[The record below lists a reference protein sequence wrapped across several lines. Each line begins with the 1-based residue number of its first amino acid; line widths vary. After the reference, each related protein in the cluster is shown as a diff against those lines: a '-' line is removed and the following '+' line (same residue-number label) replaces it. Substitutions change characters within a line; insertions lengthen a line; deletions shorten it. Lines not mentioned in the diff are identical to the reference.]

1 MLHAPQ
7 FLPDSGDSFVTG
19 QHLQPDGLEFRV
31 QSSLLGSLACF
42 LRVELRQ
49 VGLHRRL
56 AREQRTAVQ
65 NEQPDLQ
72 RLGFLL
78 KVLVGTSL
86 PGLTFQR
93 VQLPTHFDDDVAD
106 PEQVLARRFKL
117 AERLGLLLLVPHDA
131 GGLLDELAAILRRG
145 VQDLFDAAL
154 LNDRVPLA
162 SRSGIEE
169 QASNILQPA
178 GRLVDEIL
186 AVAVS
191 IEPPRDHHLVIFAE
205 LIGQGVKSHESFL
218 SDPADDQ

>member
-1 MLHAPQ
+1 
-7 FLPDSGDSFVTG
+7 
-19 QHLQPDGLEFRV
+19 
-31 QSSLLGSLACF
+31 
-42 LRVELRQ
+42 
-49 VGLHRRL
+49 
-56 AREQRTAVQ
+56 
-65 NEQPDLQ
+65 
-72 RLGFLL
+72 
-78 KVLVGTSL
+78 
-86 PGLTFQR
+86 GLTFQR
-93 VQLPTHFDDDVAD
+93 VQLPTHFDVDVAD

-218 SDPADDQ
+218 SYPADDQ